1 MLIIVYIIIVA
12 NLRNNLGSFVKRMI
26 VSSVIKVTGA
36 ESFDRTNSRKEIN
49 LGKDGR
55 TSVSVSVFI
64 LTVFFCLA
72 DRSNFLSIEGR

>member
-12 NLRNNLGSFVKRMI
+12 NLRNNLGSFVKRII

-36 ESFDRTNSRKEIN
+36 EPFNRTNSRKEIN

-55 TSVSVSVFI
+55 TNVSVSVFI
-64 LTVFFCLA
+64 LTVFL
-72 DRSNFLSIEGR
+72 LSRRP

>member
-12 NLRNNLGSFVKRMI
+12 NLRNNLGSFVKRMN
-26 VSSVIKVTGA
+26 VSSVIKVTGG
-36 ESFDRTNSRKEIN
+36 ESFDRINSRKEIN

-64 LTVFFCLA
+64 LTVFL
-72 DRSNFLSIEGR
+72 LSRRP